1 MAYSP
6 IENKFM
12 DALTAVQFP
21 ATPVEEQALAATEPE
36 RPVLL
41 ASAGAGLPEGV
52 KITGQIT
59 PIQQTGFE
67 KALEGAGM
75 TLEQAGRFLD
85 GLGQVQIPGT
95 DIKISLADLV
105 PFVGSAKDRS
115 VLGTTWQ
122 GTPMALQQ
130 KGRGLDLTRGT
141 GFARQMTEDAKMAAF
156 DIIPAGQAARTA
168 GRVVNRTAGAVG
180 DAAVRAIT
188 GNPAATAVGVIDEAS
203 RMGPLAVMQRP
214 NVVSTRLPTAK
225 KATEDPLAN
234 KLVIDLAAS
243 KTDPEAFAHNVNLV
257 RQYPNFASKSRSP
270 DKAANDFIDEVKNN
284 LLFLYDQV
292 PQATR
297 DRSKLWYDGA
307 RNIVDTWSPQYNVPD
322 QAIAGVLAVLSPQK
336 DWFMNVSLGQ
346 RVLDIMTGQQ
356 AHRWDEGMTQ
366 MAKVIWDKPQYAPML
381 DAIKGKTL
389 AEISDPGL
397 KAMWLRTYDQ
407 AYLPRE
413 HQIVTPEGTFAGTR
427 LNANG
432 SPTKTGWG
440 SLNEIGK
447 AVVILDDPQL
457 STISLNLGDA
467 HKVRNF
473 YNNIYDPIDPAGHVT
488 IDTHAVA
495 AGLLRPLSGNSR
507 EVAHNFG
514 GNIKG
519 EVGPKNSSIT
529 GVQGTYGLYAEAY
542 RRAAAERGI
551 LPREMQSITWEA
563 VRGLFPDTFKSQ
575 AKNVEK
581 IDGIWLQY
589 RKGQISLEEARNE
602 VLRAAGGIDAPEW
615 ERAGLRPQSPQAVQ
629 PAADQG
635 QLPGAGVPGR
645 GAAGPGRDQ
654 PAAGD
659 STSLSRGRRA
669 PQSGAK

>member
-6 IENKFM
+6 TEDKYLS
-12 DALTAVQFP
+12 ALTAVQFP
-21 ATPVEEQALAATEPE
+21 EAAVEQQAPE

-41 ASAGAGLPEGV
+41 ASAGQVMTDAGPV
-52 KITGQIT
+52 PITGQIT
-59 PIQQTGFE
+59 PIQQTNFE
-67 KALEGAGM
+67 KALQNAGIG
-75 TLEQAGRFLD
+75 LEQAGRFLD
-85 GLGQVQIPGT
+85 GLGQVNIPGT

-115 VLGTTWQ
+115 VFGTTWQ
-122 GTPMALQQ
+122 GTPMAMQQ

-141 GFARQMTEDAKMAAF
+141 GFATQLTEDAKLAAF
-156 DIIPAGQAARTA
+156 DVIPAGQAARTA
-168 GRVVNRTAGAVG
+168 GRVINKGATIAG

-188 GNPAATAVGVIDEAS
+188 GNPAATAVGVINEAG
-203 RMGPLAVMQRP
+203 RMGPLAMVQRP

-243 KTDPEAFAHNVNLV
+243 KTDPEAFTHNVNLV
-257 RQYPNFASKSRSP
+257 RQYPNFASKSRNP

-297 DRSKLWYDGA
+297 ERSKLWYDGA
-307 RNIVDTWSPQYNVPD
+307 RNIVDTWTPQYNVPD
-322 QAIAGVLAVLSPQK
+322 QAISGVLAVLSPQK

-356 AHRWDEGMTQ
+356 AYRWDDAMTE
-366 MAKVIWDKPQYAPML
+366 MAKVIWNKPQYAPL
-381 DAIKGKTL
+381 VDAVKGKTL
-389 AEISDPGL
+389 AEIQDPGL
-397 KAMWLRTYDQ
+397 KALWLRTFDQ

-413 HQIVTPEGTFAGTR
+413 HQIVTPEGTFAGVR
-427 LNANG
+427 LNADG

-440 SLNEIGK
+440 SLNEISK
-447 AVVILDDPQL
+447 AIVILDDPRL
-457 STISLNLGDA
+457 ETISLNLGDA

-473 YNNIYDPIDPAGHVT
+473 YNNIYNPLDPAGHVT

-542 RRAAAERGI
+542 RRAAAERGV

-602 VLRAAGGIDAPEW
+602 VLRAAGGINAPEW
-615 ERAGLRPQSPQAVQ
+615 ERAGLRPGSAQEVQ
-629 PAADQG
+629 VAPDAG
-635 QLPGAGVPGR
+635 ELSGPGVPRR
-645 GAAGPGRDQ
+645 GAAGSGRDQ
-654 PAAGD
+654 PSPGD
-659 STSLSRGRRA
+659 SSSLSRGRRA
-669 PQSGAK
+669 PQSGAN